1 MGGRA
6 DLHRL
11 ARDVD
16 VRELF
21 ELVIHA
27 RQFAFDVLGGARE
40 LFLDPRD
47 VEEHA
52 AVRAAAALLDL
63 AHDAAGHVIPRQQLR
78 RAPGLLVALCVTPAF
93 FFVIGR
99 LRLVVLRNVPE

>member
-1 MGGRA
+1 VRGRA

-16 VRELF
+16 VGELL

-27 RQFAFDVLGGARE
+27 RQLALDVRGGVRE
-40 LFLDPRD
+40 FFLDPRD

-52 AVRAAAALLDL
+52 AVRAAASFLDL
-63 AHDAAGHVIPRQQLR
+63 AHDAARDVIAREQLR
-78 RAPGLLVALCVTPAF
+78 RTARVFVALAIAPAF
-93 FFVIGR
+93 LGLSAVCA
-99 LRLVVLRNVPE
+99 L